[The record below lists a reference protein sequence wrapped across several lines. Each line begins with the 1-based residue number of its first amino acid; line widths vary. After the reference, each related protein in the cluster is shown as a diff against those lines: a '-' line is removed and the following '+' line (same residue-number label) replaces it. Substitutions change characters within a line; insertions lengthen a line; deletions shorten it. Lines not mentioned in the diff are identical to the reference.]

1 MVAFSPLTSTLKVTE
16 YKINVVD
23 LDFIKLGRQLE
34 PVGDVVAINSNY
46 VHKSLDGYEQFLVKP
61 KLRKDKKD
69 LKTKRGGLRGD
80 CSTFNACIEFTIIV
94 EVYKALIV
102 RYFPK
107 SGSIQLF
114 KDFNIINIFL
124 QYLRRCGLPEF
135 DSVDLVNPQEGSTG
149 VKCKILLNNYKFNV
163 ILDSNKMINLSKL
176 HNSLLLSTSR
186 PFDIKFIKFDPSD
199 IHAKIAIVFSNKIR
213 VHIWPR
219 FGKINFFGTK
229 DALSAT
235 SIYDFLYQLFAN
247 DDSLICIVP
256 VPDKK

>member
-16 YKINVVD
+16 YKINVVN
-23 LDFIKLGRQLE
+23 LDFIKLGERLE

-114 KDFNIINIFL
+114 KDYNIINIFL

-135 DSVDLVNPQEGSTG
+135 DSVDLVGM
-149 VKCKILLNNYKFNV
+149 CKILLNNYKFNV
-163 ILDSNKMINLSKL
+163 VLDSNKMIDLSKL
-176 HNSLLLSTSR
+176 HNSLLHRSAST
-186 PFDIKFIKFDPSD
+186 PFNIKFIKFDPSD
-199 IHAKIAIVFSNKIR
+199 IQAKIAIVFSNKIR

-219 FGKINFFGTK
+219 FGKVNFFGTK

-247 DDSLICIVP
+247 DDSLICIAP